1 MSVKE
6 RLYQALKTNNLFDDS
21 KEKEYLEVL
30 ENANELQDVILHVE
44 RSCNV
49 DQLYFRYNPS
59 TNKFDRVVL
68 TSKDYDQ
75 LEKETHYKPKHDKCI
90 KSQCLRREIEID
102 AFIELLKLQFEPI
115 AIFLVGQT
123 II

>member
-6 RLYQALKTNNLFDDS
+6 RLYQALKSNNCFDS
-21 KEKEYLEVL
+21 AKEKEFLETL
-30 ENANELQDVILHVE
+30 ENAKELQDVIIKVE
-44 RSCNV
+44 RNCNV
-49 DQLYFRYNPS
+49 DKLYFRYNPT

-75 LEKETHYKPKHDKCI
+75 LEKESHYKQHDTCTQ
-90 KSQCLRREIEID
+90 SQCLRKEIDFD

-115 AIFLVGQT
+115 AIFTLSEP

>member
-6 RLYQALKTNNLFDDS
+6 RLYQALKGRNYFGS

-30 ENANELQDVILHVE
+30 ENAQELQDVILQVE
-44 RSCNV
+44 RGCNV
-49 DQLYFRYNPS
+49 DQLYFRYNPT
-59 TNKFDRVVL
+59 TNMFDRVVL

-75 LEKETHYKPKHDKCI
+75 LEKEFHYTQHDKCI

-102 AFIELLKLQFEPI
+102 AFLKLLTLQFEPI
-115 AIFLVGQT
+115 AIYL
-123 II
+123 ILP